1 VKGGEKVANLTEI
14 TIAKKELLFDLLTL
28 ERENTSITVKGLGR
42 LIRKAKSGMSKEDIA
57 YVIALVEE
65 EFSK

>member
-1 VKGGEKVANLTEI
+1 MANLTEI
-14 TIAKKELLFDLLTL
+14 TIAKKELLFDLFTL
-28 ERENTSITVKGLGR
+28 EKENAGYTVKGLDR
-42 LIRKAKSGMSKEDIA
+42 LIRKAKAGMSKEDIA

>member
-1 VKGGEKVANLTEI
+1 MADLTEI

-28 ERENTSITVKGLGR
+28 ERENAENAVKGLNR

-57 YVIALVEE
+57 YVVALVDE
-65 EFSK
+65 EFA